1 MNTLNKKSDAEGLNL
16 GPVTLFTKSEFDK
29 NFGTRFDWSRV
40 EKLLKFLG
48 VQNVNHAV
56 FDERASVWAPV
67 SRGNLITA
75 AKC

>member
-1 MNTLNKKSDAEGLNL
+1 MNTLNKQSDAEGLHL
-16 GPVTLFTKSEFDK
+16 GPVKLFTKSEFDK

-48 VQNVNHAV
+48 VQNVNHVA
-56 FDERASVWAPV
+56 FDERANVWAPV
-67 SRGNLITA
+67 SRSKLITA